1 MKEFTVTEKNGEKM
15 VEALLTTLSEFRE
28 IAEAQNLPYSNAILN
43 SLSPIRYCKIEKYPG
58 CLLGTMRV
66 PPIEGRPAF
75 AFGFYLQEHT
85 CYLVSGNAAGVPGA
99 ADAADTTGTEVRVH
113 IIGVP
118 GAADAADTTGTE
130 RMAAV
135 EDAGQPGSSGS
146 EILEQMIAKVLQSGG
161 DMRMPVQFLLL
172 LFESMIREEVFQL
185 EALEDGLGAIETQL
199 LEEIPEAFDETIV
212 SYQKKLTSLHT
223 YYEQLM
229 NVGDMMCSNLDNY
242 LPESQRR
249 YWEHFSARAERLHDH
264 TETLR
269 DYLMQIRSLYQA
281 QIDAQQNRVIT
292 MLTIITTIFL
302 PLSLIAGWYGMNFP
316 QMPEF
321 GWKYAYLG
329 VVVIS
334 VLIVIGEILFFKKKK
349 ML

>member
-1 MKEFTVTEKNGEKM
+1 MREQDKDMKEFTVTDKNGEKR
-15 VEALLTTLSEFRE
+15 VETLLMTSEEFRAL
-28 IAEAQNLPYSNAILN
+28 AERENLPYSSALLV
-43 SLSPIRYCKIEKYPG
+43 SLSPIRYCKIEKYPT

-66 PPIEGRPAF
+66 PPIEGRAAF
-75 AFGFYLQEHT
+75 AFGFYLQDT
-85 CYLVSGNAAGVPGA
+85 RCYLFPEDRRQEAQTEAVSEADCAAMLEAMIATAKGELESVPLSA
-99 ADAADTTGTEVRVH
+99 K
-113 IIGVP
+113 
-118 GAADAADTTGTE
+118 
-130 RMAAV
+130 
-135 EDAGQPGSSGS
+135 PGSAACVV
-146 EILEQMIAKVLQSGG
+146 MASGG

-172 LFESMIREEVFQL
+172 LFETMIREEVFQL
-185 EALEDGLGAIETQL
+185 EALEDGLSAIETQL
-199 LEEIPEAFDETIV
+199 LEEIPETFDETIV

-249 YWEHFSARAERLHDH
+249 FWEHFTARAERLHDH

-269 DYLMQIRSLYQA
+269 EYLMQIRSLYQA

-302 PLSLIAGWYGMNFP
+302 PLTLIAGWYGMNFP

-329 VVVIS
+329 VILIS
-334 VLIVIGEILFFKKKK
+334 ALIVIVEILYFKKKK

>member
-1 MKEFTVTEKNGEKM
+1 MKEFTVTDKNGEKR
-15 VEALLTTLSEFRE
+15 VETLLMTIQEFRAL
-28 IAEAQNLPYSNAILN
+28 AEQQNLPYSSAILG
-43 SLSPIRYCKIEKYPG
+43 SLSPIRYCKIEKYPS

-66 PPIEGRPAF
+66 PSIEGRAAF
-75 AFGFYLQEHT
+75 AFGFYLQEQK
-85 CYLVSGNAAGVPGA
+85 CYLFPEAGGPEAKDSMRTPEDNLRQVSEAGGQSMEGA
-99 ADAADTTGTEVRVH
+99 DKADAAADGNATLEAM
-113 IIGVP
+113 IG
-118 GAADAADTTGTE
+118 
-130 RMAAV
+130 
-135 EDAGQPGSSGS
+135 
-146 EILEQMIAKVLQSGG
+146 KVLQSGG
-161 DMRMPVQFLLL
+161 DMRAPVQFLLL
-172 LFESMIREEVFQL
+172 LFETMIREEVFQL
-185 EALEDGLGAIETQL
+185 EALEDGLGAIENQL
-199 LEEIPEAFDETIV
+199 LEEIPESFDETIV

-249 YWEHFSARAERLHDH
+249 FWEHFTARAERLHDH

-269 DYLMQIRSLYQA
+269 EYLMQIRALYQA
-281 QIDAQQNRVIT
+281 QIDAQQNRVVT

-302 PLSLIAGWYGMNFP
+302 PLTLIAGWYGMNFP

-329 VVVIS
+329 VIIIS
-334 VLIVIGEILFFKKKK
+334 ALIVLLEILYFKKKK

>member
-1 MKEFTVTEKNGEKM
+1 
-15 VEALLTTLSEFRE
+15 
-28 IAEAQNLPYSNAILN
+28 
-43 SLSPIRYCKIEKYPG
+43 
-58 CLLGTMRV
+58 
-66 PPIEGRPAF
+66 
-75 AFGFYLQEHT
+75 
-85 CYLVSGNAAGVPGA
+85 
-99 ADAADTTGTEVRVH
+99 
-113 IIGVP
+113 
-118 GAADAADTTGTE
+118 
-130 RMAAV
+130 
-135 EDAGQPGSSGS
+135 
-146 EILEQMIAKVLQSGG
+146 
-161 DMRMPVQFLLL
+161 
-172 LFESMIREEVFQL
+172 MIREEVFQL
-185 EALEDGLGAIETQL
+185 EALEDGLSTIETQL
-199 LEEIPEAFDETIV
+199 LEEIPETFDETIV

-249 YWEHFSARAERLHDH
+249 FWEHFTARAERLHDH

-269 DYLMQIRSLYQA
+269 EYLMQIRSLYQA

-302 PLSLIAGWYGMNFP
+302 PLTLIAGWYGMNFP

-329 VVVIS
+329 VIVIS
-334 VLIVIGEILFFKKKK
+334 ALIVIVEILYFKKKK

>member
-1 MKEFTVTEKNGEKM
+1 MYCIWGKNVVYQSVRVQRAGACIPIWMREQDKDMKEFTVTDKNGEKR
-15 VEALLTTLSEFRE
+15 VETLLITSEEFRAL
-28 IAEAQNLPYSNAILN
+28 AERENLPYSSALLG
-43 SLSPIRYCKIEKYPG
+43 SLSPIRYCKIEKYPT

-66 PPIEGRPAF
+66 PPIEGRAAF
-75 AFGFYLQEHT
+75 AFGFYLQDT
-85 CYLVSGNAAGVPGA
+85 RCYLFPEDRRQEAQTEAVSEADCAA
-99 ADAADTTGTEVRVH
+99 
-113 IIGVP
+113 
-118 GAADAADTTGTE
+118 
-130 RMAAV
+130 M
-135 EDAGQPGSSGS
+135 
-146 EILEQMIAKVLQSGG
+146 LEAMIAKVLQSGG

-172 LFESMIREEVFQL
+172 LFETMIQEEVFQL
-185 EALEDGLGAIETQL
+185 EALEDGLSAIETQL
-199 LEEIPEAFDETIV
+199 LEEIPETFDETIV

-249 YWEHFSARAERLHDH
+249 FWEHFTARAERLHDH

-269 DYLMQIRSLYQA
+269 EYLMQIRSLYQA

-302 PLSLIAGWYGMNFP
+302 PLTLIAGWYGMNFP

-329 VVVIS
+329 VILIS
-334 VLIVIGEILFFKKKK
+334 ALIVIVEILCFKKKK

>member
-85 CYLVSGNAAGVPGA
+85 CYLVSGNAA
-99 ADAADTTGTEVRVH
+99 
-113 IIGVP
+113 GVP